1 MYFPME
7 LCSTPHG
14 IGRFKD
20 RSFPLFSIV
29 IVDHCATVILT
40 LHYILNIFTSSR
52 QAHNRRGTALG
63 AIMLR
68 GELRGE
74 AAGGVRF
81 GFSFCAVAVVTRTQP
96 MEQP

>member
-7 LCSTPHG
+7 LCSTPHE

-20 RSFPLFSIV
+20 GSFPLFSIV

-40 LHYILNIFTSSR
+40 LYYILNIFTSSR

-63 AIMLR
+63 AIM
-68 GELRGE
+68 LRGE